1 MGAHA
6 LLGPSKAKQW
16 LLCTPSVRLEEQV
29 AKKEESSVY
38 AQEGTAAHALCEYKL
53 KKFLHEQVGRRPVSE
68 FDSEEMENCSD
79 IYAEFITEIIEKIRE
94 TCPNPLVLVEEKLDF
109 SHIVPGGFGTGDCVI
124 IADKKL
130 YVVDYKHGQGVFVH
144 CEGNP
149 QMRLYALGAYHMFQY
164 LYPIET
170 VSMTIVQPRLDNIS
184 TDECTIGELL
194 DWGENYVRPRAQLA
208 YKGEG
213 DFVPGEEQ
221 CRFCKAKHV
230 CRACAE
236 DALALAREEFLDLDA
251 DVVPLTEEADTCVVE
266 ETDATAPYNRDDSAP
281 TFKQPAFLSKGEL
294 EEILPTLNR
303 ISSWIDAVFAFVSSE
318 AINHGV
324 RWKGWKVVEGR
335 SVRRFTDTKAV
346 EDAAAMEGYTQ
357 LYRQQMLSLTE
368 IEKLMGKKRFRE
380 ILGKFVE
387 KPPGKL
393 ALVRETDPRPEV
405 DLTTAEDEFAALD

>member
-16 LLCTPSVRLEEQV
+16 LLCTPSVRLEQRIG
-29 AKKEESSVY
+29 AKDVQTVY
-38 AQEGTAAHALCEYKL
+38 AAEGTAAHALCEYKV
-53 KKFLHEQVGRRPVSE
+53 KRYLHEQVGPRPVSE
-68 FDSEEMENCSD
+68 FDSEEMETCSD
-79 IYAEFITEIIEKIRE
+79 IYAEFIIETIEKIKE

-124 IADKKL
+124 VADRKL
-130 YVVDYKHGQGVFVH
+130 YVVDFKMGKGVFVH
-144 CEGNP
+144 CESNP

-184 TDECTIGELL
+184 TDECTIEELV
-194 DWGENYVRPRAQLA
+194 DWGENYVRPRALLA
-208 YKGEG
+208 DKGEG
-213 DFVPGEEQ
+213 DFVPGEDQ

-236 DALALAREEFLDLDA
+236 EALALAREEFLDLDA
-251 DVVPLTEEADTCVVE
+251 DTVPLEEAE
-266 ETDATAPYNRDDSAP
+266 ETDATAPYNRDETAP
-281 TFKQPAFLSKGEL
+281 TFKQPAFLSHEEL
-294 EEILPTLNR
+294 EGILPTLNR
-303 ISSWIDAVFAFVSSE
+303 ISSWIDSVFAYVSAE

-335 SVRRFTDTKAV
+335 SNRRFTDTKAV
-346 EDAAAMEGYTQ
+346 EDAAALEGYTQ
-357 LYRQQMLSLTE
+357 LYKQQMLSLTE
-368 IEKLMGKKRFRE
+368 IEKLMGKKKFRE
-380 ILGKFVE
+380 ILGKYVE

-393 ALVRETDPRPEV
+393 ALVRDTDPRPEV
-405 DLTTAEDEFAALD
+405 DLSSAEDEFEMLDE

>member
-16 LLCTPSVRLEEQV
+16 LLCTPSVRLEQQV
-29 AKKEESSVY
+29 GTADESSVY
-38 AQEGTAAHALCEYKL
+38 AQEGTAAHALCEYKV
-53 KKFLHEQVGRRPVSE
+53 KRYLHEQAGKRPTSE

-79 IYAEFITEIIEKIRE
+79 IYAEFIIETIEKIKE

-109 SHIVPGGFGTGDCVI
+109 GHIVPGDFGTGDCVI
-124 IADKKL
+124 VADKKL
-130 YVVDYKHGQGVFVH
+130 YIVDYKHGQGVFVH

-149 QMRLYALGAYHMFQY
+149 QMRLYALGAYHMFRY

-184 TDECTIGELL
+184 TDECTIEELL
-194 DWGENYVRPRAQLA
+194 DCGENYVRPRALLA
-208 YKGEG
+208 DKGEG
-213 DFVPGEEQ
+213 EFVPGEEQ

-236 DALALAREEFLDLDA
+236 EAMALAREEFLDLDA
-251 DVVPLTEEADTCVVE
+251 DTVPLEETSGADIE
-266 ETDATAPYNRDDSAP
+266 ETDATAPYNRDESAP
-281 TFKQPAFLSKGEL
+281 TFKQPAFLSQEEL

-303 ISSWIDAVFAFVSSE
+303 ISSWIDSVFAYVSSE

-324 RWKGWKVVEGR
+324 HWKGWKVVEGR
-335 SVRRFTDTKAV
+335 SIRRFTDTKAV
-346 EDAAAMEGYTQ
+346 EDAAALEGYTQ
-357 LYRQQMLSLTE
+357 LYKQQMLSLTE
-368 IEKLMGKKRFRE
+368 IEKLMGKKKFRE
-380 ILGKFVE
+380 ILGKYVE

-393 ALVRETDPRPEV
+393 TLVLESDSRPEV
-405 DLTTAEDEFAALD
+405 DLSTAEDEFTALD